1 MLLDKTSSK
10 VRKGRWK

>member
-10 VRKGRWK
+10 VLKGR